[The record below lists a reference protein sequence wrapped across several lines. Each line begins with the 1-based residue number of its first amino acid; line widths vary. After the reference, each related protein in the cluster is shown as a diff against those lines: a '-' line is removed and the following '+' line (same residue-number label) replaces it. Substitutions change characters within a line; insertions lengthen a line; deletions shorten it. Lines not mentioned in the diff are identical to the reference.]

1 MRSFRDGDMQNILIT
16 GGSGVIGSHLA
27 DALLER
33 GYSVTVIDN
42 LATGKIKNVEHNL
55 DNPNFQIINDTIMNE
70 RMMEELVRRCSAVY
84 HLAAAVGVKYICE
97 DPLQGILTNVKGTEI
112 VLDLAFKY
120 WKRVVFASTSEI
132 YGRSDRV
139 PFEEDSERILG
150 STKVDRWSYS
160 TAKALDEHLCFAYAE
175 KGLHVAI
182 VRYFNS
188 YGPRIDERGYGSVV
202 AQFIRQ
208 ALRNE
213 PITVH
218 GDGGQS
224 RCFTYIEDTVKGT
237 ILAGTRREASG
248 EAFNIGNNHETTI
261 RELAEMIKSL
271 TGSKSEIVMVPY
283 EKIFGERYEDTRRR
297 IPSISK
303 AKQKL
308 GFAPGIDLSEGL
320 KRTIEWAKEN
330 YRLEQ

>member
-1 MRSFRDGDMQNILIT
+1 MQNILIT

-27 DALLER
+27 DALLKE
-33 GYSVTVIDN
+33 GYAVTVIDN
-42 LATGKIKNVEHNL
+42 LVTGKIKNVEHNL
-55 DNPNFQIINDTIMNE
+55 DNPNFRIINDTIMNE
-70 RMMEELVRRCSAVY
+70 TLMEDLIRHCSGVY

-132 YGRSDRV
+132 YGRSTNV

-160 TAKALDEHLCFAYAE
+160 TAKALDEHLCFAYAT
-175 KGLHVAI
+175 KGLHVSI

-213 PITVH
+213 PMTVH
-218 GDGGQS
+218 GDGKQS
-224 RCFTYIEDTVKGT
+224 RCFTYIADTVRGT
-237 ILAGTRREASG
+237 ILAGTKKEASG
-248 EAFNIGNNHETTI
+248 EAFNIGNNKETTI
-261 RELAEMIKSL
+261 LELANIIRKL
-271 TGSKSEIVMVPY
+271 TNSNSEIVMVPY
-283 EKIFGERYEDTRRR
+283 EEIFGQRYEDTRRR
-297 IPSISK
+297 IPSVSK
-303 AKQKL
+303 AGKKL
-308 GFAPGIDLSEGL
+308 GFKPEIELSEGL
-320 KRTIEWAKEN
+320 KKTIEWAKEN
-330 YRLEQ
+330 YKL